1 MLRAFVGRVDVRTLY
16 NSIITASLTRT
27 TGFVA
32 LGEVILNLFYLIFI
46 VWLGIQYSNSTFPQ
60 QISSTNSI

>member
-1 MLRAFVGRVDVRTLY
+1 MRYMLRAFVGRVDVRTLY
-16 NSIITASLTRT
+16 NLIITASPIRT

-46 VWLGIQYSNSTFPQ
+46 VWLDLQYSNSTF
-60 QISSTNSI
+60 SSTNSI

>member
-16 NSIITASLTRT
+16 NLIITASLTRA

-32 LGEVILNLFYLIFI
+32 LGEVILNLFYLLFI
-46 VWLGIQYSNSTFPQ
+46 V
-60 QISSTNSI
+60 

>member
-16 NSIITASLTRT
+16 NLIITASLTRT

-46 VWLGIQYSNSTFPQ
+46 VWLDLQYSNSTF
-60 QISSTNSI
+60 SSTNSI

>member
-16 NSIITASLTRT
+16 NLIITASLTRT
-27 TGFVA
+27 AGFVA

-46 VWLGIQYSNSTFPQ
+46 VWLDLQYSNSTF
-60 QISSTNSI
+60 SSTNSI